1 MIWKYP
7 QEVHD
12 LVKEWAPKLRDRE
25 LAALVNERCGT
36 AFTASSMKSF
46 RGNHGY
52 RNGMKQ
58 WTGEEYWK
66 YQTKYPQGM
75 YEYIRDNSWGVS
87 SAEMAQQ
94 VRERFGYEMT
104 PTCMKQFRQRNGIR
118 SGVTGWF
125 RKGRAPGTKGKTLEE
140 ICGNDPD
147 KLAKVRAT
155 QFKKG
160 NRPFNE
166 MEIGDITVVNGYK
179 LRKKAM
185 TGTQR
190 ERWEFLHRA
199 VWEEHNGPVP
209 EGMVVTFKD
218 SDPMNCDI
226 SNLMLITKA
235 QSAVMT
241 RKGYRSGDP
250 DITEAGAAL
259 AALEIAAGK
268 KRKERRKRTLK
279 QSRGG

>member
-1 MIWKYP
+1 MIYRYP

-12 LVKEWAPKLRDRE
+12 LVKEWAPKLRDKE
-25 LAALVNERCGT
+25 LAALVNDRCGT
-36 AFTASSMKSF
+36 SFTASSMKAF

-58 WTGEEYWK
+58 WTGAEYWK

-87 SAEMAQQ
+87 SADMARK
-94 VRERFGYEMT
+94 VKELFGYEMT
-104 PTCMKQFRQRNGIR
+104 PTRMKQFRQRHGIR
-118 SGVTGWF
+118 SGVTGWYQ
-125 RKGRAPGTKGKTLEE
+125 KGHPPGTKGKTIEE
-140 ICGNDPD
+140 ICGHDPE
-147 KLAKVRAT
+147 KLAKVRST

-160 NRPFNE
+160 ERPANE
-166 MEIGDITVVNGYK
+166 LPIGAVTVVNGYK
-179 LRKKAM
+179 LRKKSM
-185 TGTQR
+185 TGTQW

-199 VWEEHNGPVP
+199 VWEEHNGPIP

-226 SNLMLITKA
+226 TNLILITKA
-235 QSAVMT
+235 QNAVMT

-259 AALEIAAGK
+259 AALEIAVNK
-268 KRKERRKRTLK
+268 KKAARRKKKHGQRTK
-279 QSRGG
+279 

>member
-1 MIWKYP
+1 MIYRYP

-12 LVKEWAPKLRDRE
+12 LVKEWAPKLRDKE
-25 LAALVNERCGT
+25 LAALVNDRCGT
-36 AFTASSMKSF
+36 SFTASSMKAF

-58 WTGEEYWK
+58 WTGAEYWK

-87 SAEMAQQ
+87 SADMARK
-94 VRERFGYEMT
+94 VKKLFGYEMT
-104 PTCMKQFRQRNGIR
+104 PTCMKQFRQRHGIR
-118 SGVTGWF
+118 SGVTGWYQ
-125 RKGRAPGTKGKTLEE
+125 KGHPPGTKGKTIEE
-140 ICGNDPD
+140 ICGHDPE
-147 KLAKVRAT
+147 KLARVRST

-160 NRPFNE
+160 ARPINE
-166 MEIGDITVVNGYK
+166 LQVGDITVVNGYK
-179 LRKKAM
+179 LRKKSM
-185 TGTQR
+185 TGTQW

-199 VWEEHNGPVP
+199 VWEEHNGPIP

-226 SNLMLITKA
+226 TNLILITKA

-259 AALEIAAGK
+259 AALEIAVNK
-268 KRKERRKRTLK
+268 KKAARRKKKHGQRTK
-279 QSRGG
+279 